1 MLGSTAGRRSATIAS
16 GLTRWRFGTGLAGWL
31 AAIRL
36 YPLVLT
42 AIVVCLAAQALVI
55 LFQPGGSTV
64 ARVAID
70 LLVALGPACLLP
82 FCLRGSRVIGRRP
95 ATLIGLSAACFV
107 LGQVLFAL
115 SDLPGGPD
123 PTLSSEWLFLA
134 ACPLALGGI
143 LALPADLLP
152 SLVRAWFALDGLL
165 TLSALATGIWYV
177 LLGPALEASGQ
188 PLSTRVLGGAYVGL
202 ALFLVAYVLVYVAR
216 PGTRLPQGVMGT
228 LLLGSLTLIGTTFLR
243 PQIGRAHV

>member
-31 AAIRL
+31 AAIRR

-64 ARVAID
+64 ARVANE

-82 FCLRGSRVIGRRP
+82 FCLRGSRAIGRRP

-107 LGQVLFAL
+107 VGQVFFTL

-123 PTLSSEWLFLA
+123 LMLPSKWLFLA
-134 ACPLALGGI
+134 ACPLA
-143 LALPADLLP
+143 
-152 SLVRAWFALDGLL
+152 
-165 TLSALATGIWYV
+165 
-177 LLGPALEASGQ
+177 
-188 PLSTRVLGGAYVGL
+188 
-202 ALFLVAYVLVYVAR
+202 
-216 PGTRLPQGVMGT
+216 
-228 LLLGSLTLIGTTFLR
+228 
-243 PQIGRAHV
+243 